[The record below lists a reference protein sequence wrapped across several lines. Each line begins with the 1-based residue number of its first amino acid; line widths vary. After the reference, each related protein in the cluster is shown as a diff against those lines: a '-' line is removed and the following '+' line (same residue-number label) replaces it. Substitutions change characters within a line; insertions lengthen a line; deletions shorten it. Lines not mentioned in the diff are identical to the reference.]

1 MLLSELQNG
10 KAVSIQIDTPMFDA
24 ECEVL
29 VAGLGVSGA
38 IAAIAAAEAGAK
50 VIGVERLKMCG
61 GSATA
66 GGVSRYYFGLPGGRF
81 EQIDQVA
88 IELSREHFVDG
99 NNKRHPYAK
108 SHVLEQAI
116 LASGGNIFYE
126 STVAGIYLEGI
137 DIRGVKVITRGQVK
151 NIACKVLIDS
161 SGDGEVSA
169 AAGANFELGR
179 QLDGKPQPFSSLR
192 TFVSDKQTLG
202 LASFDAG
209 YIIPDKADSMTHGLL
224 QANALHREGLED
236 YGDNLLWL
244 TLLPGIREGRLIRGD
259 ITLSFKDFIAGK
271 RYANPVAY
279 AYSNFDSHTQD
290 WAFESDEIKDFI
302 VGASL
307 WGHNYIFP
315 LPAEIMFVKGLNN
328 LLCSSRCLS
337 IDHDMA
343 SAIRMQRGLQKLGEA
358 AGIIAAL
365 AVRDSI
371 AIRDVDRSKLL
382 EKLQASGTLQIPEQ
396 LPCDEFNFN
405 LEAIQ
410 EILASDAPGKAIWQ
424 CGRNIDSYRKI
435 LLRNIQSKDRNI
447 ARNSAFA
454 LGLGGDKTAIPMLLD
469 IVRERD
475 PFEPSSSRSHNQ
487 RRLLGAIHLLGRFND
502 SEIVSILLDFI
513 KLPEL
518 DIQEFSHALMTL
530 LKLTEV
536 MKDKKQIVEN
546 LKQLLKKDYPQHKLL
561 LKISSNSNCKTHIDM
576 NQFMRDVLMR
586 KLKEWKL
593 D

>member
-10 KAVSIQIDTPMFDA
+10 KALSAQVDIPIFDA

-29 VAGLGVSGA
+29 VAGLGTAGA
-38 IAAIAAAEAGAK
+38 IAAINAAETGAK

-88 IELSREHFVDG
+88 VELSKKHFVDG

-108 SHVLEQAI
+108 SHILEQAI
-116 LASGGNIFYE
+116 LTSGGNIFYE
-126 STVAGIYLEGI
+126 SMVVGIYLEGI
-137 DIRGVKVITRGQVK
+137 DIRGIKMITRGQVK
-151 NIACKVLIDS
+151 NIACKVLIDC

-169 AAGANFELGR
+169 AAGADFELGR
-179 QLDGKPQPFSSLR
+179 KLDGKPQPFSSLR
-192 TFVSDKQTLG
+192 TFVSDKQKLG

-209 YIIPDKADSMTHGLL
+209 YIISDKADSMTHGLL
-224 QANALHREGLED
+224 QANALHQEGLED

-244 TLLPGIREGRLIRGD
+244 TLLPGVREGRLIRAD
-259 ITLSFKDFIAGK
+259 VRLSFKDFIAGK
-271 RYANPVAY
+271 RYTNPVAY

-315 LPAEIMFVKGLNN
+315 LPAEIMFVKGFNN

-358 AGIIAAL
+358 AGIIAAF
-365 AVRDSI
+365 AVRDNVT
-371 AIRDVDRSKLL
+371 IRNINRSELL

-396 LPCDEFNFN
+396 LPCDTFNFSI
-405 LEAIQ
+405 EEIQ
-410 EILASDAPGKAIWQ
+410 EILTSDAPGKAIWQ
-424 CGRNIDSYRKI
+424 CGSDIDNYREI
-435 LLRNIQSKDRNI
+435 LLNNILSKDENI
-447 ARNSAFA
+447 AKNSALALA
-454 LGLGGDKTAIPMLLD
+454 LGDDKNAIPILLD
-469 IVRERD
+469 IIREHD
-475 PFEPSSSRSHNQ
+475 PFEPKSSRSHNQ
-487 RRLLGAIHLLGRFND
+487 RRLLGAIHLLSRFND
-502 SEIVSILLDFI
+502 SKVVPTLLDFI

-518 DIQEFSHALMTL
+518 DIQEFSHTFMTL
-530 LKLTEV
+530 LKLAEA
-536 MKDKKQIVEN
+536 MKCKKKISKN
-546 LKQLLKKDYPQHKLL
+546 LKKILKKDHSQYKLL
-561 LKISSNSNCKTHIDM
+561 LKISQNSNCRTHIDM
-576 NQFMRDVLMR
+576 NQFMRNVLMR
-586 KLKEWKL
+586 KLKQWGL